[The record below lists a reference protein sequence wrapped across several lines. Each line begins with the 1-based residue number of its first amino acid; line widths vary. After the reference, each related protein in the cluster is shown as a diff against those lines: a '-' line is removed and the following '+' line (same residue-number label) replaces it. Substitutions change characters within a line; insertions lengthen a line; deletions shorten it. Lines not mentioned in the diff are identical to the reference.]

1 MKQIL
6 LASLVGAG
14 VVMSTSAQAIPDNQE
29 NCVIG
34 FANAPT
40 STAPEAFKPIV
51 GSAVSI
57 NNGTTTQKVVV
68 HFSADACVDSNAEIR
83 LAYSVDNG
91 PPTTFGPANLANHQ
105 EFCETRDT
113 LAVIP
118 LGPGFH
124 TIRPFF
130 RVNGP
135 NGRIGVV
142 GTRCTTVEGFT
153 R

>member
-14 VVMSTSAQAIPDNQE
+14 AIISASAQAIPNNQE
-29 NCVIG
+29 HCVIG
-34 FANAPT
+34 FDNAPT
-40 STAPEAFKPIV
+40 STAPEAFKPIL

-57 NNGTTTQKVVV
+57 NNGTTSTKAVV

-83 LAYSVDNG
+83 LAYSVDGG
-91 PPTTFGPANLANHQ
+91 PPTAFGPTNFANHQ
-105 EFCETRDT
+105 QFCETRNT

-118 LGPGFH
+118 LGPGVH
-124 TIRPFF
+124 TIRPVF
-130 RVNGP
+130 RISGP
-135 NGRIGVV
+135 SGLTGII

>member
-1 MKQIL
+1 MKTIL

-14 VVMSTSAQAIPDNQE
+14 AIISAGAKAIPNNQE

-40 STAPEAFKPIV
+40 STAPEGFKPIA

-57 NNGTTTQKVVV
+57 NNGTTNRRVVV
-68 HFSADACVDSNAEIR
+68 QFSADACVDSNAEIR

-91 PPTTFGPANLANHQ
+91 PPTNFGPTNFANHQ
-105 EFCETRDT
+105 EFCETRAT

-124 TIRPFF
+124 TIQPVF
-130 RVNGP
+130 RVSGANGLT
-135 NGRIGVV
+135 GIV